1 MLGKAELIKSLE
13 EINDKR
19 LLSSEVTTL
28 LAPFKEVTFPLSL
41 EFISH
46 SRTFGKQDT
55 SIYNG
60 GQTGIFKIEDLDI
73 ECAVLFTPEDNDM
86 IEEQNPWSRSE
97 FIVRYLDYDSLYQ
110 RIIIGKVEK
119 VTGKDEG
126 VADGTDP
133 SSVNQGPS
141 EPEIEAPQRSDSAS
155 KEVQKRARGSSLR
168 SKKKKRK
175 LSFLKKNKR
184 ELSFSRSTAS
194 NRAGQRR
201 DWLAERS
208 AQEDIKEK
216 QFKNA
221 IAPILMG
228 GGIIFCLDGC
238 SELLPDGK
246 GAVSFLI
253 GIILLV
259 VGISLRITDKRK

>member
-1 MLGKAELIKSLE
+1 MLGKDELIKSLQ

-41 EFISH
+41 ELISH
-46 SRTFGKQDT
+46 SRSFGKQDD

-60 GQTGIFKIEDLDI
+60 GQTGIFKIADLGI
-73 ECAVLFTPEDNDM
+73 ECAVLFAPEDNDM
-86 IEEQNPWSRSE
+86 IEEQKPGSRSE
-97 FIVRYLDYDSLYQ
+97 FIVRYIDYDSLYQ
-110 RIIIGKVEK
+110 RIIIAKVK
-119 VTGKDEG
+119 TVTGKDEG
-126 VADGTDP
+126 VTNGAVP
-133 SSVNQGPS
+133 SSVDQGPN
-141 EPEIEAPQRSDSAS
+141 ERKIEAPQRSDSAP
-155 KEVQKRARGSSLR
+155 KEVQKRPRGSSLK

-175 LSFLKKNKR
+175 LSFSKKNKR

-194 NRAGQRR
+194 NGAGQRR

-208 AQEDIKEK
+208 AQEDIK
-216 QFKNA
+216 KNLFIR
-221 IAPILMG
+221 IAPILIG

-246 GAVSFLI
+246 GAVSFLM

-259 VGISLRITDKRK
+259 VGISLRIHDKRK